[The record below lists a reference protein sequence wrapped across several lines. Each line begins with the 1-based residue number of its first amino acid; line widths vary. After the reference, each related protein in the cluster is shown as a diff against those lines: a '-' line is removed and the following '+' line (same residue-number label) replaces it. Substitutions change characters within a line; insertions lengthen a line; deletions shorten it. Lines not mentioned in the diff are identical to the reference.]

1 MYKLWGA
8 FLITFLISIAL
19 TPAVRRLSG
28 RLNIYAKHSDRT
40 MHVGQIPKLGGAA
53 ILFAFYLG
61 ILLFL
66 IFDRSVLNG
75 DNLYLASLMTGGF
88 LLFLL
93 GAFDDKYDLNCN
105 IKLFAEFA
113 VALLAVYAG
122 WRVEVLLLPGAFE
135 LELGMWTY
143 PVSVLWI
150 AGIINAVN
158 LIDGLDGLA
167 SGIIIVVLFISA
179 AIAALFGNLL
189 VASLTVIL
197 AGAVFGFV
205 KYNLNPASIF
215 MGDAGS
221 LSLGFLLG
229 CLTLKASEVYA
240 GTVAAIIP
248 LLLLGIPITDTVL
261 AIVRRVR
268 RRVHPFHADQD
279 HLHHRLVRLGL
290 SQSGAAMVL
299 IGLSL
304 IFGIMALLFA
314 QEIRTEQ
321 RLFTMLV
328 SLFKL

>member
-8 FLITFLISIAL
+8 FFITLFVSFAL
-19 TPAVRRLSG
+19 TPVIRRLSG
-28 RLNIYAKHSDRT
+28 KLNIYAKHSDRT

-53 ILFAFYLG
+53 ILFALYLG
-61 ILLFL
+61 ILFLL
-66 IFDRSVLNG
+66 IFDKTIFDGNNR
-75 DNLYLASLMTGGF
+75 YLLSLVTGSF

-105 IKLFAEFA
+105 IKLLVEFV
-113 VALLAVYAG
+113 VAILAVYAG
-122 WRVEVLLLPGAFE
+122 WRIEVLLLPGAYE
-135 LELGMWTY
+135 LELGIWTY

-150 AGIINAVN
+150 AGIINAIN

-167 SGIIIVVLFISA
+167 SGIIIVILFTSA
-179 AIAALFGNLL
+179 AIAALFGNFL
-189 VASLTVIL
+189 VVSLAIIL

-215 MGDAGS
+215 LGDAGS

-229 CLTLKASEVYA
+229 CLTMRASEIQT
-240 GTVAAIIP
+240 GLVAAIIP
-248 LLLLGIPITDTVL
+248 LLLLAIPIADTAL
-261 AIVRRVR
+261 AIIRRVR

-279 HLHHRLVRLGL
+279 HLHHRLVRLGF

-321 RLFTMLV
+321 QLFTLLV
-328 SLFKL
+328 SLFK

>member
-8 FLITFLISIAL
+8 FFITLFVSFAL
-19 TPAVRRLSG
+19 TPMVRRLSG
-28 RLNIYAKHSDRT
+28 KLNIYAKHSDRT

-53 ILFAFYLG
+53 ILFALYLG
-61 ILLFL
+61 ILFL
-66 IFDRSVLNG
+66 LTFDKTIFDG
-75 DNLYLASLMTGGF
+75 DYRYLVSLVTGSF
-88 LLFLL
+88 LLFML

-105 IKLFAEFA
+105 IKLLVEFV
-113 VALLAVYAG
+113 VAILAVYAG
-122 WRVEVLLLPGAFE
+122 WRIEVLLLPGAYE
-135 LELGMWTY
+135 LELGIWTY

-150 AGIINAVN
+150 AGIINAIN

-167 SGIIIVVLFISA
+167 SGIIIVVLFASA

-189 VASLTVIL
+189 VVSLAIIL

-205 KYNLNPASIF
+205 KYNLTPASIF
-215 MGDAGS
+215 LGDAGS

-229 CLTLKASEVYA
+229 CMTMGASEVQT
-240 GTVAAIIP
+240 GKVAAFIP
-248 LLLLGIPITDTVL
+248 LLLLAIPITDTML

-279 HLHHRLVRLGL
+279 HLHHRLVRLGF
-290 SQSGAAMVL
+290 SQAGAAMVL

-321 RLFTMLV
+321 RLFTLLV
-328 SLFKL
+328 SLFK